1 MENKKRFQRIYFVQ
15 TSPSDPR
22 HFVHPQVVVEV
33 DCGKSV
39 HQRVVDELQVLALP
53 QVEEVLGEEHVEDG
67 GEKHVDDHEDHQWI
81 EEARTPEEGKQLER
95 EKPGNYLRDKK
106 CFPSKLMFGSE

>member
-1 MENKKRFQRIYFVQ
+1 MKKVSAEFFVQ
-15 TSPSDPR
+15 ILPSDPR
-22 HFVHPQVVVEV
+22 HFVHPQVVMEV

-53 QVEEVLGEEHVEDG
+53 QVEEVLGEEDVEDG
-67 GEKHVDDHEDHQWI
+67 GEKHVDDHEDHEGV

-95 EKPGNYLRDKK
+95 EKPGNYLGTKNVFRAN
-106 CFPSKLMFGSE
+106 

>member
-1 MENKKRFQRIYFVQ
+1 MKKVSAEFCVQ
-15 TSPSDPR
+15 ISPSDPR

-53 QVEEVLGEEHVEDG
+53 QVEEVLGEEDVEDG
-67 GEKHVDDHEDHQWI
+67 REKHVDDDEDHQGI

>member
-1 MENKKRFQRIYFVQ
+1 M
-15 TSPSDPR
+15 
-22 HFVHPQVVVEV
+22 EV

-67 GEKHVDDHEDHQWI
+67 GEKHVNDDEDHQWV
-81 EEARTPEEGKQLER
+81 EEAGTPEEGKQLER
-95 EKPGNYLRDKK
+95 EKPGNYLGTKNVLRAN
-106 CFPSKLMFGSE
+106 

>member
-1 MENKKRFQRIYFVQ
+1 M
-15 TSPSDPR
+15 
-22 HFVHPQVVVEV
+22 
-33 DCGKSV
+33 
-39 HQRVVDELQVLALP
+39 DELQVLALP

-67 GEKHVDDHEDHQWI
+67 REKHVDDDEDHQWV